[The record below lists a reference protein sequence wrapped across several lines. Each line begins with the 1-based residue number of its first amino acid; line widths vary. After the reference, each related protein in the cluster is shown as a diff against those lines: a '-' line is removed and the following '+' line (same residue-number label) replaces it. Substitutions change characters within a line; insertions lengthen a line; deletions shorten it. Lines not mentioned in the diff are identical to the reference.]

1 MELSAS
7 FFQLALTSLLLDLV
21 TGLFSVL
28 IDHLLCCLPSHPT
41 QALSHWG
48 PKSDKAEL
56 HSSHCLPLCL
66 SLSSFVPE
74 KSTCI
79 HPSPHQCA
87 LPPFL
92 QGPTENQIKILK
104 ENMSVLMLNM
114 NLIFIILRSEN
125 NMYFLKKVDHYL
137 NYHLCKIAS
146 GQSPRK

>member
-7 FFQLALTSLLLDLV
+7 FFQLALTSLLLDVV

-48 PKSDKAEL
+48 PKSDEAEL

-79 HPSPHQCA
+79 HPH
-87 LPPFL
+87 
-92 QGPTENQIKILK
+92 PTK
-104 ENMSVLMLNM
+104 VL
-114 NLIFIILRSEN
+114 
-125 NMYFLKKVDHYL
+125 
-137 NYHLCKIAS
+137 YHLFFRAPLRI
-146 GQSPRK
+146 R